1 MKSIAILTAALLTA
15 GAAHSQDVSAG
26 KAQIAAALGLDASQY
41 SLAELSVI
49 AEARRDN
56 DREVGQFYVSGA
68 NRTVSGGIGE
78 VSPGKAQIAAQLGLD
93 PAEYTL
99 TELGQIE
106 TALKLDRDATAAH
119 FVSHRN
125 RDTRGAAGEVSP
137 GKAQLAAALGVDADD
152 FSLAEL
158 SALNAARRLSAEK

>member
-1 MKSIAILTAALLTA
+1 MKSIVILAAALIAA
-15 GAAHSQDVSAG
+15 GAAQAQDISAG

-49 AEARRDN
+49 ADARRDN
-56 DREVGQFYVSGA
+56 NREVGQFYVSGA
-68 NRTVSGGIGE
+68 NRAVSGGIGE

-93 PAEYTL
+93 PAAYTL
-99 TELGQIE
+99 AELGQIKA
-106 TALKLDRDATAAH
+106 ALKLERDATAAH

-125 RDTRGAAGEVSP
+125 RDTRGAAGAVSP
-137 GKAQLAAALGVDADD
+137 GKAQLAAALGVDANE

-158 SALNAARRLSAEK
+158 SALNTAHRVAADN